1 MSILFS
7 PIKMLIGHQDAQTQT
22 QENAGILRLP
32 MKVTKNLLHSK
43 IEHLGIFEG
52 EKVLKVVVS
61 RAREHLPAP
70 HALNPNFAHFL
81 TEAVEKT

>member
-1 MSILFS
+1 
-7 PIKMLIGHQDAQTQT
+7 
-22 QENAGILRLP
+22 

-43 IEHLGIFEG
+43 IEHLGILEG

-70 HALNPNFAHFL
+70 HALNPNFVHFL